1 MIYKSLFCLMEAED
15 CTRYDKS
22 MQNCIKIDKNYLSFL
37 ALTSIISSGK
47 QKPSGVGGTHMINTD
62 AFSYINI
69 LDKAADA
76 SWTRSECINNNL
88 ANVDTPGYKRQD
100 IDFSSVLAE
109 ELGHYKYVSLDQK
122 VRNLNLN
129 HLNASVYTDYA
140 NYSYREDRN
149 NVDIDTEEVER
160 ASETIKYQT
169 LTDSISQEFSR
180 LKTAMS

>member
-1 MIYKSLFCLMEAED
+1 
-15 CTRYDKS
+15 
-22 MQNCIKIDKNYLSFL
+22 
-37 ALTSIISSGK
+37 
-47 QKPSGVGGTHMINTD
+47 MINTD

-100 IDFSSVLAE
+100 IDFSSVLE
-109 ELGHYKYVSLDQK
+109 RELGQYKYVSLDQK
-122 VRNLNLN
+122 VKNVNLN
-129 HLNASVYTDYA
+129 HLKASVYTDYA

-160 ASETIKYQT
+160 ASETIKYQM

-180 LKTAMS
+180 MKTAMS